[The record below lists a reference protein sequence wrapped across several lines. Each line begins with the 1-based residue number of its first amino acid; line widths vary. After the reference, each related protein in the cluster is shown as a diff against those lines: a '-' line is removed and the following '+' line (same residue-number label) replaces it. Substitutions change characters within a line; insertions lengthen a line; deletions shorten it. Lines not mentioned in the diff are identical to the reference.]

1 MTQNDDAKTSRPDPK
16 KHTYAFPVHLVG
28 ELEAPAAVGVT
39 PETAVGSESKNSHAR
54 LLIMRGPQAGTQY
67 LLEKSVTSAGRSPD
81 CDIYL
86 DDATVSRRHV
96 EFRVQNGGVKLVDLD
111 SLNQTY
117 VNQDAVNSVI
127 LTDGDEIQIGKF
139 RLVFLSEHG

>member
-1 MTQNDDAKTSRPDPK
+1 MTQNDDAKASRPDPK

-28 ELEAPAAVGVT
+28 ELEAPAAAGVT
-39 PETAVGSESKNSHAR
+39 PEAAVGEGPASCHAR
-54 LLIMRGPQAGTQY
+54 LLIMRGPKAGTQY

-96 EFRVQNGGVKLVDLD
+96 EFRVQNGRVKVVDLD

-117 VNQDAVNSVI
+117 VNQDAINSA
-127 LTDGDEIQIGKF
+127 LLSDGDEIQIGKF
-139 RLVFLSEHG
+139 RLVFLSERA